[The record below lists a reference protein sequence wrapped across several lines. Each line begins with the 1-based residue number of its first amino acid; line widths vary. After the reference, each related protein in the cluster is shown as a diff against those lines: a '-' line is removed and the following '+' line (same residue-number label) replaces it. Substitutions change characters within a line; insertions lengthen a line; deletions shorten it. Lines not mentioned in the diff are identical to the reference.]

1 MSIKSILL
9 LCSIVTIQ
17 CSLPQTNQNGKNKPA
32 LSGTFY
38 NHSFIEWMKDSIPGT
53 MPYYCLS
60 LTFSPSDSIEI
71 DNGIETFSLPFVI
84 SGNSGMIPGAYQT
97 PGGIKDINFI
107 IINDTTLSLLDTA
120 LTYHSKGSEF
130 IKNGSSFQSLVN
142 DATISGYYQNIKS
155 NLSNPRVQFT
165 RDGHVIGLAP
175 YTTYEVCYAGD
186 CLDEPLI
193 PARVITLNAPDEATD
208 FVYKFDQQ
216 KELLSLFNLEAA
228 KPDIQGE
235 RKVKDQFISLKR
247 IKL

>member
-17 CSLPQTNQNGKNKPA
+17 CSLPPARPNAENKPI

-38 NHSFIEWMKDSIPGT
+38 NHTFIAWMKDSIPGT

-60 LTFSPSDSIEI
+60 LTFSSSDSVEIE
-71 DNGIETFSLPFVI
+71 NGIETFSLPCVI
-84 SGNSGMIPGAYQT
+84 SGDTGMIPGAYQT
-97 PGGIKDINFI
+97 PGGIKDIAFI
-107 IINDTTLSLLDTA
+107 IINDSTLSLLDTA
-120 LTYHSKGSEF
+120 ITYHSKGSEF
-130 IKNGSSFQSLVN
+130 IKNGSSFETLVN
-142 DATISGYYQNIKS
+142 DATISGDYQNIKAKS
-155 NLSNPRVQFT
+155 TNSRVQFT
-165 RDGHVIGLAP
+165 SDGHVIGLSP
-175 YTTYEVCYAGD
+175 YTSYEVCYAGD

-208 FVYKFDQQ
+208 FVYTFDQQ
-216 KELLSLFNLEAA
+216 KGLLSLFSLEAA

-235 RKVKDQFISLKR
+235 RKVKDHFISLKR